1 MFGSDFYEE
10 FFEDEFSDM
19 KKGVKTEEE
28 IERMATKE
36 NFTQLQK
43 GVHLLKKGTKVQ
55 KESVSV
61 PSYLTFLGS
70 RQPLPIHERT
80 GSKQ

>member
-19 KKGVKTEEE
+19 KKGVKTEDE

-36 NFTQLQK
+36 NFT
-43 GVHLLKKGTKVQ
+43 
-55 KESVSV
+55 
-61 PSYLTFLGS
+61 
-70 RQPLPIHERT
+70 
-80 GSKQ
+80 